1 MPLFAM
7 LRILRAR
14 SIHLCSNDLIVPN
27 LDNLQLPLRGAG
39 QYWKMCITYR
49 LSPDVDESKLRAGM
63 SPQPPNL
70 S

>member
-1 MPLFAM
+1 M
-7 LRILRAR
+7 
-14 SIHLCSNDLIVPN
+14 PN

-49 LSPDVDESKLRAGM
+49 LSPDVDESELRAGM